1 MPPQGVFSFPK
12 MGAALSITMGIKG
25 YLFMQV
31 HEYQWLELWNE
42 KININDSISLKLG
55 IISPSPYHSI

>member
-1 MPPQGVFSFPK
+1 